1 MLRKIEVTGVHQKT
15 LENMYLRKIHE
26 INAIIK
32 KENDTY
38 NNWETADERLKSRY
52 SREEFK
58 TSFIDFQRRRRSD
71 YIYKL
76 RNVRNGYIYE

>member
-1 MLRKIEVTGVHQKT
+1 MAIIEVTGVHQKT
-15 LENMYLRKIHE
+15 LENMYLRKIRE

-32 KENDTY
+32 QENETY

-58 TSFIDFQRRRRSD
+58 EYFIGYQRERRRGF
-71 YIYKL
+71 IMKL

>member
-1 MLRKIEVTGVHQKT
+1 MARIEVTGVHQKT
-15 LENMYLRKIHE
+15 LENMYLRKIRE

-32 KENDTY
+32 QENETY
-38 NNWETADERLKSRY
+38 NNWENADERLKARY
-52 SREEFK
+52 TREEFK
-58 TSFIDFQRRRRSD
+58 EYFIGYQRNRRRD

>member
-1 MLRKIEVTGVHQKT
+1 MAIIEVTGVHQKT
-15 LENMYLRKIHE
+15 LENMYLRKIRE
-26 INAIIK
+26 INAILK

-38 NNWETADERLKSRY
+38 NNWENADERLKARY
-52 SREEFK
+52 TREEFK
-58 TSFIDFQRRRRSD
+58 EYFIGYQRNRRRD